1 MTHREREMVS
11 DRGTSERKGALS
23 LKCPA
28 SSEQLASSFSVLC
41 SSVMSNEIDC
51 YLPCTQTGP
60 EARDDSAQ
68 NAVS

>member
-1 MTHREREMVS
+1 MVP

-23 LKCPA
+23 LKFPA
-28 SSEQLASSFSVLC
+28 SSEQLASSFPVLC

-51 YLPCTQTGP
+51 YLPCTPTGP

-68 NAVS
+68 NAVSQTSGAV